1 MNNFFSDIINFISNI
16 FLTILRG
23 FSPLIIGLFL
33 SYLLYPTV
41 EWVRTKIGG
50 SCQSLH
56 CETPKRRVAAI
67 FITYI
72 AIIIIILLILWA
84 FIFLTIGALPSG
96 NINSIIEKLYDY
108 FFAFYDSITGFL
120 GDYLPNFSG
129 DNSFSPVEFL
139 QDWLMQ
145 FFSFEIFLE
154 IISGITGAI
163 VNIFIGTIISIYL
176 IKDREF
182 FISLWQKFLSLILK
196 QHSHGVINDI
206 LYEINEILLVFFRTA
221 VLDGIIVALLTSLLL
236 SVIKVKYAVIIGI
249 IGGIL
254 NIIPYF
260 GPFLGMIPA
269 FLVAF
274 ATGGIWRAIIAVLAI
289 LAIQQ
294 IDSNYIYPK
303 IVGTSIGLHP
313 LFVLLAVSFFGYFG
327 GVLGMLLAVPIAC
340 IVQVVVVRW
349 AYKK

>member
-1 MNNFFSDIINFISNI
+1 
-16 FLTILRG
+16 
-23 FSPLIIGLFL
+23 
-33 SYLLYPTV
+33 
-41 EWVRTKIGG
+41 
-50 SCQSLH
+50 
-56 CETPKRRVAAI
+56 
-67 FITYI
+67 
-72 AIIIIILLILWA
+72 
-84 FIFLTIGALPSG
+84 
-96 NINSIIEKLYDY
+96 
-108 FFAFYDSITGFL
+108 
-120 GDYLPNFSG
+120 
-129 DNSFSPVEFL
+129 
-139 QDWLMQ
+139 
-145 FFSFEIFLE
+145 
-154 IISGITGAI
+154 
-163 VNIFIGTIISIYL
+163 
-176 IKDREF
+176 
-182 FISLWQKFLSLILK
+182 
-196 QHSHGVINDI
+196 
-206 LYEINEILLVFFRTA
+206 
-221 VLDGIIVALLTSLLL
+221 
-236 SVIKVKYAVIIGI
+236 VKYAVIIGI

-313 LFVLLAVSFFGYFG
+313 LFVLLAVSFFGYLW